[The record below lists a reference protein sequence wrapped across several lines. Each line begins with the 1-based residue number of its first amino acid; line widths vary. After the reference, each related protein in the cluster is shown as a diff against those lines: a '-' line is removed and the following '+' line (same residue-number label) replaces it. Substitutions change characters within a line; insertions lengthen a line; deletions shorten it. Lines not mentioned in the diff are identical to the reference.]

1 MKTSLILF
9 AVATAVPFFTLV
21 GASVLGAFAITTT
34 LSVVA
39 MLSLDYDNS
48 RTAGYE
54 AEFSAV
60 PAAKVAETHALAA

>member
-9 AVATAVPFFTLV
+9 AVATAVPFFTLAGV
-21 GASVLGAFAITTT
+21 SVLGAFAITTA
-34 LSVVA
+34 LSIVA

-54 AEFSAV
+54 LELAAV
-60 PAAKVAETHALAA
+60 PVAKPAETHAFAA

>member
-21 GASVLGAFAITTT
+21 GVSVLGAFAITTT

-48 RTAGYE
+48 STAGYE
-54 AEFSAV
+54 VELAAV
-60 PAAKVAETHALAA
+60 SVTKPAETHAFAA